1 MRGTATN
8 IPALHIALK
17 FKKIE
22 LIEFVDKIEAS
33 ARGNHPIK
41 DELLIRN
48 AIVIANVINTI
59 FLSNIKCFLF
69 DLSL

>member
-8 IPALHIALK
+8 TPALHIALK

-22 LIEFVDKIEAS
+22 LIEFVDKIEAI
-33 ARGNHPIK
+33 ATGNHPIK